1 MSNYDTIIK
10 TTNIVKALLMNY
22 ELKCSDGT
30 IIKIDSNNNTWIK
43 GLDNNCI
50 LDALVDIKFL
60 VSEANKISE
69 EEDQKIEKYI
79 EKREL
84 AVKLNEMLNDFNNN
98 R

>member
-30 IIKIDSNNNTWIK
+30 IIKVDSNNNTWIQ
-43 GLDNNCI
+43 GLDNNYI

-60 VSEANKISE
+60 VSEANKIDE
-69 EEDQKIEKYI
+69 EEYQKIEKYI